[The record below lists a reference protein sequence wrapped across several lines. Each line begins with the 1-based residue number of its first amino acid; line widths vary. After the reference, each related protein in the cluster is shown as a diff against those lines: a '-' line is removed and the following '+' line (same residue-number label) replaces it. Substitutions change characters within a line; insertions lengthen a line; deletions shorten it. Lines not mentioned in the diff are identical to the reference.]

1 MLSATGIALFQ
12 GYYSTKLAL
21 LVLPAV
27 LAYEA
32 PKRETPAETSRI
44 ARACSA
50 GVASNRDNVFE
61 RIFPRLHE
69 YWLIERGRPSPRF
82 TTPAS
87 RDLKEAKVPL
97 DRLA

>member
-61 RIFPRLHE
+61 RDFSL
-69 YWLIERGRPSPRF
+69 
-82 TTPAS
+82 AS
-87 RDLKEAKVPL
+87 GIL
-97 DRLA
+97 D